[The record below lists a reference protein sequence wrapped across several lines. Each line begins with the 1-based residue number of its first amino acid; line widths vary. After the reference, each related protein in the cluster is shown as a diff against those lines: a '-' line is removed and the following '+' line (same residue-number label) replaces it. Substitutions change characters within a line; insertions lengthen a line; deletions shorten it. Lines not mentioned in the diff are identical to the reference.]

1 MNKKQSN
8 KVIISGLGISGLI
21 TASLL
26 CKEKIKVE
34 CFEPSDIS
42 KFATDQR
49 TTAFLNPAIGVFKEI
64 GIWKKIEPLSQ
75 PLKEMEIV
83 DIGNSKHEDST
94 SVVFKPKEISIE
106 NFGYNVPNNFL
117 RSELLGWLKKKK
129 NFILHKGDSIVDHY
143 AFDDHILVKT
153 AKGKNITGN
162 LLVSCEGK
170 DSAIREREKIKTLK
184 TSYNQLAMVFQ
195 LSLIHI

>member
-64 GIWKKIEPLSQ
+64 GIWKK
-75 PLKEMEIV
+75 
-83 DIGNSKHEDST
+83 
-94 SVVFKPKEISIE
+94 
-106 NFGYNVPNNFL
+106 
-117 RSELLGWLKKKK
+117 
-129 NFILHKGDSIVDHY
+129 
-143 AFDDHILVKT
+143 
-153 AKGKNITGN
+153 
-162 LLVSCEGK
+162 
-170 DSAIREREKIKTLK
+170 
-184 TSYNQLAMVFQ
+184 
-195 LSLIHI
+195 